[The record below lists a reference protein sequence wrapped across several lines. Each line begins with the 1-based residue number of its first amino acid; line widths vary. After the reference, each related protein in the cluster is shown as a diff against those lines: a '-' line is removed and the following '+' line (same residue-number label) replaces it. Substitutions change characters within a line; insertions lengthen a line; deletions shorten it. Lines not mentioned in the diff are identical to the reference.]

1 MYDFDSVQIARP
13 VELPVAR
20 RMSVDPSIHGLSYS
34 PIVKT
39 DQTLSWLIE
48 SPIAGSFPIGALANL
63 DPDLKSTKNVSVS
76 DREVSDDLDE
86 VEPEETRLSTSITP
100 VSSGLDQDA
109 DFWWK
114 TTGTV
119 LGLMMQKAGYS
130 VESLQKHLSFF
141 RRSVAPAMGR
151 SPGADGKPQNWTSF
165 MTDDFTPIELSWC
178 WKAGKALPVVRYA
191 VEPIAR
197 TAGTGHEPL
206 NFRATKELIRKSHS
220 YCSDIELDWLRQ
232 CVSELLVQTETPE
245 TSADGDD
252 SSQIFLAWDLQEHGA
267 SLKAYF
273 LPNLRTKQTGQ
284 SKLKLMQSCMDKLC
298 VQQPTMADAFSAF
311 SDYVRARVGEDA
323 LTVEIAAIDCV
334 ESSASRVKVYA
345 RCRQTA
351 FDSVRDVMTMSGL
364 LDSENMRT
372 AIASLKELWALV
384 LGLPAD
390 FDPSAPLPHSQ
401 HRTAGILYYFEFKPG
416 AKLPS
421 VKVYIPVKHY
431 GINDLEVAKGLSKF
445 LAGRGNRFADCG
457 YVEAMQQIFDHREL
471 QAGSGLQTYVTAA
484 IAGSALTVTAYVNP
498 EIYKYRRF
506 ARK

>member
-1 MYDFDSVQIARP
+1 MLS
-13 VELPVAR
+13 
-20 RMSVDPSIHGLSYS
+20 SIVIESS
-34 PIVKT
+34 PIDKT

-48 SPIAGSFPIGALANL
+48 SPKGGSFPFGIPAI
-63 DPDLKSTKNVSVS
+63 DDTDLKSTKDVSVS
-76 DREVSDDLDE
+76 VREVSDDLDE
-86 VEPEETRLSTSITP
+86 VEPTETGLSTSLTQ
-100 VSSGLDQDA
+100 VSSGLDPDA

-130 VESLQKHLSFF
+130 VESLQKHLSFY

-151 SPGADGKPQNWTSF
+151 SPGVDGKPQNWTSF

-178 WKAGKALPVVRYA
+178 WKEGKALPAVRYA
-191 VEPIAR
+191 VEPIGR
-197 TAGTGHEPL
+197 TAGTGHDPL
-206 NFRATKELIRKSHS
+206 NFRATKELIRKSHR
-220 YCSDIELDWLRQ
+220 YCSDIELDWLRK
-232 CVSELLVQTETPE
+232 CFSELLVQTKLPK

-252 SSQIFLAWDLQEHGA
+252 SSQIFLAWDLQKHGA

-273 LPNLRTKQTGQ
+273 LPNLRTKQAGQ
-284 SKLKLMQSCMDKLC
+284 SKLELMQNCMDKLC
-298 VQQPTMADAFSAF
+298 VQQPSMADAFSAF
-311 SDYVRARVGEDA
+311 SKYVQSRVGEDA

-351 FDSVRDVMTMSGL
+351 FDSVSDIITMSGL

-372 AIASLKELWALV
+372 AIASLKDLWALV

-390 FDPSAPLPHSQ
+390 FDTSAPLPHNP

-416 AKLPS
+416 AKLPT
-421 VKVYIPVKHY
+421 VKIYIPVKHY

-445 LAGRGNRFADCG
+445 LDRRGNRFADCG
-457 YVEAMQQIFDHREL
+457 YVEAMQQIL
-471 QAGSGLQTYVTAA
+471 
-484 IAGSALTVTAYVNP
+484 
-498 EIYKYRRF
+498 
-506 ARK
+506 